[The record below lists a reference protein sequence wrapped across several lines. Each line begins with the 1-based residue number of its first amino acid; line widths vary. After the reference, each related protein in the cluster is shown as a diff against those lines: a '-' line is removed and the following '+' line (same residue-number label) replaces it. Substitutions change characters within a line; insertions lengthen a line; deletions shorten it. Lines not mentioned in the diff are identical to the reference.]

1 MHTHTHRVHINKTT
15 SFSNHTLMHVLPWEL
30 FKPKLLD
37 IQLNRHKLIQIKETS
52 HLKAVWVY
60 LKNADLL

>member
-1 MHTHTHRVHINKTT
+1 
-15 SFSNHTLMHVLPWEL
+15 MHVLPWEP